1 MFERVARSV
10 GSFGGLVDDQ
20 DGNFVSDR
28 VDAAACL
35 ALEAAGGVGELHEW
49 RLARRADKD
58 IEEIFG
64 NRHESSGAAG

>member
-1 MFERVARSV
+1 
-10 GSFGGLVDDQ
+10 
-20 DGNFVSDR
+20 
-28 VDAAACL
+28 
-35 ALEAAGGVGELHEW
+35 LHEW